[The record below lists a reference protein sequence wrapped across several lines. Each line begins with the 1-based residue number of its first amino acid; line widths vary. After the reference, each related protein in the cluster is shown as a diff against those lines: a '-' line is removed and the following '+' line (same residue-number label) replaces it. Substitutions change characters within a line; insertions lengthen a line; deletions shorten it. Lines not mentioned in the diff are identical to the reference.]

1 MKYLLILLSIYCS
14 FNLVGQQEV
23 HHIDLQ
29 WQTDDQARAKFDGAI
44 FSERNPNM
52 PVYVFSLP
60 IGSDQRIEATLSN
73 VLTDRPD
80 LTTNEDL
87 PLNFEINVWTETNR
101 QQKVGFVAVSTLR
114 NGMNGP
120 ERLLNADLIITS
132 KTSGENRLRGGGNKT
147 ESVLK
152 EGDIYKLS
160 ISTSGVQEISGT
172 FLRDELGITLSD
184 VDVTKLNVYG
194 NSGGR
199 LPESNSA
206 DRTDDLEQLPVRSIG
221 LDDGSFDVNDKILFY
236 AEEAGQWKLEGS
248 NWIYETNIYSDLNYV
263 FLKLN
268 GDATS
273 AIPVIASSTSGE
285 RRANYIDRQY
295 YGKDELNLLGRSVS
309 HQGSGK
315 IWMSDEISNSRR
327 IDLSDQFDLNE
338 VQANSNMNV
347 LSHFYGRSES
357 KTSYNLS
364 IGAVQFD
371 RNISGTDF
379 DPESTY
385 AKLGVIKEDFVVQG
399 APNGVVINYPNSAS
413 PSEGWL
419 DFVNLNFRRQLTDSR
434 SYFFVVDTFS
444 NNEGGFSLNTMEQ
457 DWVVWDVSNVHEVS
471 EIGLETQIGKV
482 EFSHPNADQ
491 REFLFFRQSV
501 RQHIPGFIEK
511 IENQNLHELDNIDMV
526 ILTPSLFQNEA
537 ERLKQH
543 RSDYNGYDIA
553 VVDVAQVYN
562 EFGSGRKDPT
572 AIRDFAKMLLDRN
585 PKFKFLCLFGDG
597 SYDWRHTVSS
607 HEDQDFIPAYET
619 DESMSPIYAFPSDDY
634 YTLLSDDEGEDLTGS
649 MDIAVGRLLCK
660 NEEEAKTLVDKI
672 VRYESNPQTFGDWR
686 NKLIYLA
693 DDEDSNRHV
702 NDVDRIAVD
711 IQNTYPVFNQ
721 DKIYFDAYE
730 QVSTPG
736 GNRYPEAKEAINTSV
751 FKGGLVMVYLGHGG
765 PTGLAQERVLQAT
778 DIRSWNNYFKMPV
791 IMTATCSFTGF
802 DEPGMTTAG
811 EYSVLNDNGGAIAI
825 LSTVR
830 AVYASDNFA
839 LTSNAHEFLYARDNG
854 QPIPLGEVMRRAKN
868 STKSGADESNNRKFS
883 LFGDP
888 SMALAI
894 PIHNVVTNTI
904 NGVPANEF
912 KDTVGALQR
921 ITIKGAI
928 ADQSGQVMTQFNG
941 IITPT
946 VYDKAITLQTKAND
960 SRSRVKD
967 FNLRKNIIFKGSAS
981 VVNGEFEFTFVIPK
995 DINFDIGEGK
1005 ISYYATNNTN
1015 LDAAGYYDSII
1026 IGGVGSGGVTDEE
1039 GPEVEVYMNT
1049 EDFVFGGITNPDPTL
1064 LLVLS
1069 DDNGINVVG
1078 NSIGHD
1084 LTAVLDDNTQNTL
1097 VLNDFYE
1104 AKVDDFTEG
1113 IVKYPLKDIA
1123 VGRHKVK
1130 VTAWDI
1136 ANNFTEGYTE
1146 FVVVDDLS
1154 SSLDRVLN
1162 YPNPFTTSTQFQFE
1176 HNLPSGPMDI
1186 TVQIYSVSGKL
1197 VKTIMHSTFSDG
1209 FRVDDIH
1216 WDGTDDFGS
1225 PIAKGVYLYKIR
1237 VQLDVSGTNLKKESE
1252 YEKLVILK

>member
-1 MKYLLILLSIYCS
+1 
-14 FNLVGQQEV
+14 
-23 HHIDLQ
+23 
-29 WQTDDQARAKFDGAI
+29 
-44 FSERNPNM
+44 M
-52 PVYVFSLP
+52 PMYVYTMP
-60 IGSDQRIEATLSN
+60 IGIGQSIEASISN
-73 VLTDRPD
+73 IITETPGQAVG
-80 LTTNEDL
+80 NDL
-87 PLNFEINVWTETNR
+87 PLDFEVKVWTETDR
-101 QQKVGFVAVSTLR
+101 LQKVGFIAISTMR
-114 NGMNGP
+114 NGLNGP
-120 ERLLNADLIITS
+120 ERLTSADLTIVANTISST
-132 KTSGENRLRGGGNKT
+132 RLRGGGSKT

-152 EGDIYKLS
+152 DGDIYKLA
-160 ISTSGVQEISGT
+160 ISSTGVHEVSGT

-184 VDVTKLNVYG
+184 IEVDKLNIYG
-194 NSGGR
+194 NAGGR
-199 LPESNSA
+199 LPESNAA
-206 DRTDDLEQLPVRSIG
+206 DRTDDLEQLPLRTVG
-221 LDDGSFDVNDKILFY
+221 LDDGTFDTGDKVLFY
-236 AEEAGQWKLEGS
+236 AEEAGQWKLDGD

-268 GDATS
+268 GTS
-273 AIPVIASSTSGE
+273 TNEIPTVASSTSGE
-285 RRANYIDRQY
+285 RRNNFIDRQY

-315 IWMSDEISNSRR
+315 IWLSDEISNSRR
-327 IDLSDQFDLNE
+327 IDLTDQFDLSE
-338 VQANSNMNV
+338 IQTNSNMSV

-357 KTSYNLS
+357 KSSYNLS
-364 IGAVQFD
+364 VGGVEFD

-399 APNGVVINYPNSAS
+399 TPNSIVVNYPNSTS

-419 DFVNLNFRRQLTDSR
+419 DFVNFNFRRDLTDTR
-434 SYFFVVDTFS
+434 SQFLVVDTFS
-444 NNEGGFSLNTMEQ
+444 NNEGGFSLATSHQ
-457 DWVVWDVSNVHEVS
+457 DWIVWDVSDVHGVE
-471 EIGLETQIGKV
+471 EIILESVVGNV
-482 EFSHPNADQ
+482 EFSHPNAHQ
-491 REFLFFRQSV
+491 RDFLFFREGTGQM
-501 RQHIPGFIEK
+501 IPGFIEK
-511 IENQNLHELDNIDMV
+511 IENQNLHQLDNIDMV
-526 ILTPSLFQNEA
+526 ILTPKLFQNEA
-537 ERLKQH
+537 IRLQEH
-543 RSDYNGYDIA
+543 RSDHDGYDIA

-634 YTLLSDDEGEDLTGS
+634 YTLLSDDEGEELSGS

-660 NEEEAKTLVDKI
+660 NEDEAKTLVDKI
-672 VRYESNPQTFGDWR
+672 IRYETNAQTYGDWR

-693 DDEDSNRHV
+693 DDEDSNRHI
-702 NDVDRIAVD
+702 NDVDRIAVE
-711 IQNTYPVFNQ
+711 IQDSYPVFNQ

-811 EYSVLNDNGGAIAI
+811 EYSVLNENGGAIAI

-839 LTSNAHEFLYARDNG
+839 LTSNAHEFLYSRDNG
-854 QPIPLGEVMRRAKN
+854 KPIPLGEVMRRAKN

-904 NGVPANEF
+904 NDVPAHEF
-912 KDTVGALQR
+912 TDTVGALQR
-921 ITIKGAI
+921 ITIKGSVT
-928 ADQSGQVMTQFNG
+928 DQGGQVLTQFNG

-946 VYDKAITLQTKAND
+946 VYDKSITLQTKAND

-967 FNLRKNIIFKGSAS
+967 FILRKNIIFKGSAS

-1005 ISYYATNNTN
+1005 ISYYATNNN
-1015 LDAAGYYDSII
+1015 DLDAAGYYDSII
-1026 IGGVGSGGVTDEE
+1026 IGGVGSGGVVDEE

-1064 LLVLS
+1064 LLVLR

-1084 LTAVLDDNTQNTL
+1084 LTAILDDNTQNTL

-1197 VKTIMHSTFSDG
+1197 VKTILHSTFSDG